1 MAGDRIKGITVEIGG
16 DTTKLSDALKEVS
29 KTSGQL
35 QRELSD
41 VNTLLKFDP
50 NNAELVAQKTKL
62 MADQIQNAEKK
73 LNQLKDA
80 QSQVQAQ
87 FEQGDLGVEE
97 YRAFQRELQNTESY
111 LRNMKNGLKDLESEQ
126 SNIKSSTK
134 ELDKLFEVTG
144 TTLEQFSD
152 VIGDRMVRSIQQGT
166 ASSKDLKRAFDRIA
180 QSSVGASA
188 DVNEIRQSLQRLE
201 SGESSIRNVRREL
214 QRMGDDANDTA
225 GEVKNLGGELTGLVA
240 GAGAGMG
247 IGAIFEKAMDISE
260 VDTTIEISMEI
271 PDESKE
277 SVKSAIKTVGGYIGD
292 NETALNGVRKQFQLN
307 ADLTD
312 AENEKIVKGASLI
325 SRAYAEVDFNE
336 LIQESYEMGKSM
348 GMTQEQ
354 ALGMTKSLLDI
365 GFPPDQLD
373 IISEYGN
380 QLHMAGYTA
389 EEIQGIFASGI
400 ETGSW
405 NIDNLMDGLKEGRI
419 RLAEFGAEVPKALQ
433 DLLTGTEISTQ
444 QVQAWGTA
452 MASGGEQGKQAM
464 MDVAIALAGI
474 EDDTKRNAIGTQ
486 MFGTLWEEQGS
497 KITETIMGASDK
509 TGNLAENTRLLNEDI
524 AKLDSSPQQQLN
536 QALTTL
542 WDTLKPLLIEVTNF
556 VTKIAEWIQ
565 KNPEITAGIL
575 AFVSVLGI
583 LMGIFFV
590 LSPIIMGIIALAGTL
605 GVTVGAIATPV
616 LIVIGVI
623 AGLIAIGVLLW
634 KNWDTIMASG
644 KKLGESIGK
653 AFKGMV
659 ESAKKFMGNL
669 LDDVKRIWGNVMDFF
684 EGIDLKQ
691 IGKDII
697 QGLINGITSMANK
710 VKESARNIANGI
722 GEKIKSI
729 LKLGSPSRL
738 MIGMGEDTGEGLAIG
753 LLNKVSKVQDMSQRL
768 GETVTDTVDAGLN
781 AFTTDDTAL
790 VNYFEAI
797 REDGDWLN
805 DWLTHMPKQMHDV
818 AMQMG
823 KIIAPNLE
831 RKNLDAVTES
841 VKYAKNL
848 VVNLN
853 SPKAL
858 DVRQASREFNKT
870 LNKMS
875 LMW

>member
-16 DTTKLSDALKEVS
+16 DTTKLSDALKDVS

-41 VNTLLKFDP
+41 VNKLLKFDP
-50 NNAELVAQKTKL
+50 NNAELVAQKVKL

-87 FEQGDLGVEE
+87 FDSGDLGIDE
-97 YRAFQRELQNTESY
+97 YRAFQRELQDTESY
-111 LRNMKNGLKDLESEQ
+111 LRNMKNGLQDLEKEQ

-201 SGESSIRNVRREL
+201 SGENSIRQVRREL

-247 IGAIFEKAMDISE
+247 IGAIFEKAMDLSN
-260 VDTTIEISMEI
+260 VDTVLEISMEI
-271 PDESKE
+271 PEESKQA
-277 SVKSAIKTVGGYIGD
+277 VKDAIKTVGGYIDD
-292 NETALNGVRKQFQLN
+292 NEQALEGVRKQFQLN

-312 AENEKIVKGASLI
+312 AENQKIVKGAGTI
-325 SRAYAEVDFNE
+325 SKAYSSIDFTE

-348 GMTQEQ
+348 GVTQEQ
-354 ALGMTKSLLDI
+354 ALGITKSLLDI
-365 GFPPDQLD
+365 GFPPEQLD

-419 RLAEFGAEVPKALQ
+419 KLAEFGAEVPKATQEILK
-433 DLLTGTEISTQ
+433 GTDISTK

-452 MASGGEQGKQAM
+452 MAQGGEQGKNAM
-464 MDVAIALAGI
+464 MEVAIALSGV
-474 EDDTKRNAIGTQ
+474 EDDVQRNALGTQ
-486 MFGTLWEEQGS
+486 FFGTLWEEQGK
-497 KITETIMGASDK
+497 KITDTIMGASDK
-509 TGNLAENTRLLNEDI
+509 TGNLAENQRMLNEDV
-524 AKLDSSPQQQLN
+524 AKLDASPQQQLN
-536 QALTTL
+536 QALNDLTT
-542 WDTLKPLLIEVTNF
+542 TMQPLLTEVANF

-565 KNPEITAGIL
+565 KNPELAGTII
-575 AFVSVLGI
+575 AVVSGIGI
-583 LMGIFFV
+583 LMGIF
-590 LSPIIMGIIALAGTL
+590 LAISPIIIALTGLAGAL

-623 AGLIAIGVLLW
+623 ALLIAIGVLLW

-653 AFKGMV
+653 SFKSMV
-659 ESAKKFMGNL
+659 ESVKKFMGNL

-691 IGKDII
+691 TGKDII
-697 QGLINGITSMANK
+697 QGLINGIKSMGEK
-710 VKESARNIANGI
+710 VKETARNIANGI

-729 LKLGSPSRL
+729 LKLGSPSKL
-738 MIGMGEDTGEGLAIG
+738 MEQYGEFTGEGLAIG
-753 LLNKVSKVQDMSQRL
+753 MQNSLGMIKNMAEKMSKNAIPDLQMDVNQGNNNVATAS
-768 GETVTDTVDAGLN
+768 AG
-781 AFTTDDTAL
+781 
-790 VNYFEAI
+790 
-797 REDGDWLN
+797 
-805 DWLTHMPKQMHDV
+805 
-818 AMQMG
+818 
-823 KIIAPNLE
+823 
-831 RKNLDAVTES
+831 KNLT
-841 VKYAKNL
+841 
-848 VVNLN
+848 VNLH

-858 DVRQASREFNKT
+858 DVRQASKEFNKT